1 MIERRDSLWGRR
13 KGKPLSA
20 RRANLMA
27 TRFPELAVNVE
38 AAAPA
43 NLAELFSVPVS
54 AVRLEIGFGGGE
66 HLIHEAREY
75 PEIGFIGVEPFLN
88 GLANTVASIADLGLA
103 NVRLFEKDASGLLDW
118 LPPASLQ
125 RIDLLYPDPWP
136 KKRHWK
142 RRFVSPQNLE
152 RMART
157 LVDDGV
163 LRVASDIEAYVTW
176 TLLNC
181 LRREDFEWTAVRAD
195 DWRQPYEHWSGTRYE
210 AKAIASA
217 RKPTYLAFRKR
228 LASVS
233 TGSKENL

>member
-27 TRFPELAVNVE
+27 TRFPVLAINVE
-38 AAAPA
+38 TVAPA
-43 NLAELFSVPVS
+43 DLAGLFSVPVS
-54 AVRLEIGFGGGE
+54 AVCLEIGFGGGE
-66 HLIHEAREY
+66 HIIHEAQAY

-88 GLANTVASIADLGLA
+88 GLAKAVASINDLGLA
-103 NVRLFEKDASGLLDW
+103 NVRLFGKDASGLLDW

-125 RIDLLYPDPWP
+125 RIDILYPDPWP

-152 RMART
+152 RITRT
-157 LVDDGV
+157 LVGGGI

-181 LRREDFEWTAVRAD
+181 LRREDLEWTAARAD
-195 DWRQPYEHWSGTRYE
+195 DWRQPYERWPGTRYE
-210 AKAIASA
+210 AKAIAAA
-217 RKPTYLAFRKR
+217 RKPTYLTFRKR
-228 LASVS
+228 PVGVPAGREEKL
-233 TGSKENL
+233 